1 MSQHPPVSSRKPGR
15 PRSEGARLAILD
27 AAYHLLMEEGFG
39 RLTVEAVAA
48 RAGVGK
54 PTIYRYWNN
63 AQELAMAALL
73 ARPEAEPQSVPKR
86 SGRAALKSHLRS
98 VVAAFATARGR
109 QITLTMASCDPDSEL
124 AKAFRTQ
131 IILKSREKGRAL
143 LETAVHS
150 GEIKHPDNIE
160 AVLDMIYGPIFY
172 RLLTGHA
179 PLDNGFSDAIIDI
192 IFGGIESAE
201 RNNEQPLG
209 GYC

>member
-1 MSQHPPVSSRKPGR
+1 MSQHPPAANRKPGR
-15 PRSEGARLAILD
+15 PRSEAARLAILD
-27 AAYHLLMEEGFG
+27 AAYRLLMDDGFG

-73 ARPEAEPQSVPKR
+73 ARPEVEPQAHVKGSTR
-86 SGRAALKSHLRS
+86 EALKSHLRS

-109 QITLTMASCDPDSEL
+109 QITLTMASSDPDSEL

-131 IILKSREKGRAL
+131 IILKSRETGRAL

-150 GEIKHPDNIE
+150 AEIERPHNIE

-179 PLDNGFSDAIIDI
+179 PLDTRFSDAIIDV
-192 IFGGIESAE
+192 IFGGIDQ
-201 RNNEQPLG
+201 QPAKG
-209 GYC
+209 KAA